1 MDHPSPHDGLSTA
14 PSELDHHDLANLDGH
29 VDGPDT
35 DVVEVAEGFHELDL
49 RGDDPDSFMDEFTG
63 LPELEDADGSRHNPF
78 LRIAFGRKLLTFD
91 QEREL
96 GTRLTDART
105 AMSEA
110 LAGFSAC
117 VAHLCQEWDRAV
129 LNQRTP
135 GEVLQ
140 WPSAMPGR
148 GSETGGKARSGERG
162 AREQMAKLALR
173 YEIWSREHDGSPPP
187 EAPLDLRTCFVEA
200 GPAFSMLCELKEVAR
215 EALERAGSC
224 SRLHTALQQ
233 AAASELRFQEARRV
247 MLESNL
253 RLVFSI
259 AGRFVNNGVAFDDL
273 VQEGSIGLL
282 RAIEKFEPAR
292 GFKFSTYATTWIW
305 QAVTRTIANQRR
317 TVRVPTHIHDK
328 MIRVRTLAAR
338 LHQRTGREPDLAE
351 LAAASG
357 LSPAVVRRALDAA
370 NRTVSLDAPVRP
382 GEETSALEL
391 TPDDE
396 QPSAIELVQSAELR
410 ERVRAEVGR
419 LPQREAAILSL
430 RLGLSGTDTHTL
442 EEIGATLGIT
452 RERARQLQNRA
463 LASLRSRLEEVQS

>member
-1 MDHPSPHDGLSTA
+1 
-14 PSELDHHDLANLDGH
+14 
-29 VDGPDT
+29 
-35 DVVEVAEGFHELDL
+35 
-49 RGDDPDSFMDEFTG
+49 MDEFTG
-63 LPELEDADGSRHNPF
+63 LPELEEPAGTRHNPF
-78 LRIAFGRKLLTFD
+78 LRVAFGRKLLTFD

-96 GTRLTDART
+96 GRRLADARA
-105 AMSEA
+105 AMSES
-110 LAGFSAC
+110 LASFSAC
-117 VAHLCQEWDRAV
+117 VAHLCEEWDRAV
-129 LNQRTP
+129 LNQRAP

-140 WPSAMPGR
+140 WPAGAPGR
-148 GSETGGKARSGERG
+148 GSVASEQAKPGGRG

-173 YEIWSREHDGSPPP
+173 YEIWSREHDGRPPP
-187 EAPLDLRTCFVEA
+187 EAPLDLSTCFVEA

-215 EALERAGSC
+215 EALERAGSTP
-224 SRLHTALQQ
+224 RLHTALQQ

-259 AGRFVNNGVAFDDL
+259 AGRFVNNGIAFDDL

-370 NRTVSLDAPVRP
+370 SRTVSLDAPVRP

-391 TPDDE
+391 TPDEE
-396 QPSAIELVQSAELR
+396 QPSAMAFVRSA
-410 ERVRAEVGR
+410 
-419 LPQREAAILSL
+419 
-430 RLGLSGTDTHTL
+430 
-442 EEIGATLGIT
+442 
-452 RERARQLQNRA
+452 
-463 LASLRSRLEEVQS
+463 